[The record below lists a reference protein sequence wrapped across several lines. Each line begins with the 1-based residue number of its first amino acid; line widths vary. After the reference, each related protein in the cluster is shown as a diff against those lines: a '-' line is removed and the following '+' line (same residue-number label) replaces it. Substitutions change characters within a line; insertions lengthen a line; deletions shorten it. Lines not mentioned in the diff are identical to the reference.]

1 MVLRV
6 PKHVH
11 DKELPKLVEDSEATR
26 ELFNDVWVSDV
37 DWVERINDKSIKKI
51 RYNILTEYN
60 TWSIPSDDLDEF
72 DERVSNLTTPTR
84 KFVLDNREAYLE
96 VARTRGKSKR
106 TKIRKEAIYPEK
118 GDLAI
123 MQEAAMHAEQCYDG
137 IGAILVA
144 SGDVDFWIV
153 RQSLV
158 ETFGYSVVREP
169 HEIYRWV

>member
-1 MVLRV
+1 
-6 PKHVH
+6 
-11 DKELPKLVEDSEATR
+11 
-26 ELFNDVWVSDV
+26 
-37 DWVERINDKSIKKI
+37 
-51 RYNILTEYN
+51 
-60 TWSIPSDDLDEF
+60 
-72 DERVSNLTTPTR
+72 
-84 KFVLDNREAYLE
+84 
-96 VARTRGKSKR
+96 
-106 TKIRKEAIYPEK
+106 
-118 GDLAI
+118 